1 MSYND
6 KWVISGS
13 GHYMF
18 VVFNVDILVSDPG
31 FTAKI
36 HYGNKIKNIKILCI
50 TKYRLFSVNCGTVI
64 NGEIGFCACHSCSE
78 LEGNCDF
85 NDQCHEGL
93 RCGSNNCLDY
103 FGFDV
108 NTDCCYAAILGDDDF
123 CTIDE
128 PCEINEGDCDS
139 NDECKNH
146 LFCGSKNCLDSLVLS
161 SVDCC
166 EPKGVK
172 NITYYISSNYPY
184 RAKSFA
190 SQYRK

>member
-1 MSYND
+1 M
-6 KWVISGS
+6 
-13 GHYMF
+13 HQ
-18 VVFNVDILVSDPG
+18 
-31 FTAKI
+31 KI
-36 HYGNKIKNIKILCI
+36 YIYL
-50 TKYRLFSVNCGTVI
+50 SVNCANVI
-64 NGEIGFCACHSCSE
+64 NGKIGFCACKSCSNF
-78 LEGNCDF
+78 EGNCDF
-85 NDQCHEGL
+85 DDQCLDGL
-93 RCGSNNCLDY
+93 RCGTNNCLDL
-103 FGFDV
+103 FGFDT
-108 NTDCCYAAILGDDDF
+108 NTDCCYSAIVGDEDF
-123 CTIDE
+123 CSIDE

-190 SQYRK
+190 SQHRK